1 MRRLLLLLL
10 TLALVAVAADV
21 LALRY
26 AERTL
31 AARIQDSAA
40 LTLTPDVDI
49 AGRPF
54 LLQAL
59 RGRYD
64 EIEVR
69 ATGVQAEQLRFDTAR
84 AVLDGVEVPLGD
96 VLSGSVTTVSV
107 EQLRTRAVLDYD
119 TLTAAVAD
127 RGLRVEP
134 ATDGQVRV
142 VGSVDVLRQTLEAS
156 AFSRPTL
163 EEGAVVVAA
172 ERFEVGVELAD
183 NLLTRAI
190 GDRFDVRLDVGA
202 LPFGLALTDLQVT
215 PDGVVLRASATDA
228 VLTPP

>member
-31 AARIQDSAA
+31 AERVQDSTGLA
-40 LTLTPDVDI
+40 LTPDVDV

-64 EIEVR
+64 EVEVR
-69 ATGVQAEQLRFDTAR
+69 AAAVPAGTLRFDTVR
-84 AVLDGVEVPLGD
+84 AELDGVEVPLSD
-96 VLSGSVTTVSV
+96 VLSGSVTTVPV
-107 EQLRTRAVLDYD
+107 EQLRTRAVLGYD

-134 ATDGQVRV
+134 AADGRVRV
-142 VGSVDVLRQTLEAS
+142 VGSVEVLGQTLEAS

-163 EEGAVVVAA
+163 DGGAVVVTA
-172 ERFEVGVELAD
+172 ESFEVGVDLAD
-183 NLLTRAI
+183 DLLTRTL
-190 GDRFDVRLDVGA
+190 GDRFDVRFDVGA
-202 LPFGLALTDLQVT
+202 LPFGLAIMDLQVT
-215 PDGVVLRASATDA
+215 PDGVVLQASAADA
-228 VLTPP
+228 VLTAP